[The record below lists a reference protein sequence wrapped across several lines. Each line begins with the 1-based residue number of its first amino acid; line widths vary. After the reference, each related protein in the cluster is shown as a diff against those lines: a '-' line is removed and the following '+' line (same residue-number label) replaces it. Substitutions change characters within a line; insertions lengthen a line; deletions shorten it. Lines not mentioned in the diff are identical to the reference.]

1 MREIEFEGRIV
12 EVPDDATD
20 DEVARIIQ
28 GTASSTTQPQG
39 SGVVGAV
46 RGAVA
51 DAKAVVS
58 GDRQEQPA
66 SPDRSLVDKIMGGA
80 SYAMGVADQGARGI
94 ADGALNIAGL
104 PVDAANA
111 LLGLVGLGSDQPFMG
126 SKSLKNSVNAW
137 NNLTA
142 DTIGAERPRAEPD
155 NLAERFTH
163 RVGEEVGAMAVPAAG
178 IVGKA
183 SQVGVQGAR
192 QMSPLARAFVEPA
205 AVNPGRFINQETAAA
220 VGAGT
225 GAAIANEA
233 TRAAGYKDGSTG
245 HLVGDLAGAL
255 TGGLSV
261 GVARHVGNKA
271 GEVLNAMRGAPDYTD
286 QVVRDTVTDQIAEAA
301 GLRPTQPGAPVDTAP
316 LADSIEGGRRVGD
329 TIPGFQ
335 ESMAD
340 RTKNPGV
347 AALEYSRQSG
357 PNSGMFTQ
365 RRAENTQAIDNAM
378 ARSEP
383 QGNPGA
389 LRSELELERDRRLT
403 DAGVQAQNAQDAF
416 DKTAQGLRAGM
427 AGEARGA
434 DIRAALEDAH
444 TRVKDAVS
452 ALYKPINES
461 AAKVDVTPLAKE
473 FGSISDNLS
482 TAEARRF
489 QPSEAGIPGEFVQ
502 PAKPPVDTGVLD
514 ASGKPI
520 MREPPA
526 GDATQPLREVTGIR
540 SALTDQAREAA
551 SAGRANEA
559 RIINQYIDALD
570 GYVEQAIP
578 AELKGQWSAAR
589 TARRDQADRFE
600 RPQTAIAQTLD
611 RREGLYAQPDSAVA
625 GKFVQSDEGRIADF
639 EALMREAGSDA
650 RVRGAVRDQ
659 ILADVGQRGLL
670 DKPEALD
677 TYLNQYGR
685 VFGQFPDLKKEL
697 GTAGSLRRQ
706 LADAQGAQSDLMR
719 EIGPQ
724 GRGVVAKYLQ
734 YGDENA
740 EKAMSAVMRAKEPG
754 KAVDELLSF
763 VGDDPKAIEGARKV
777 FWNLMQKTARRAGE
791 TTADISGAQ
800 PWMPKAL
807 QRFIDDPGSA
817 AVAERLYRDNP
828 EHWQNVKQIAEAIQ
842 GVDLR
847 NSAKAANSSGT
858 AQGMSAVL
866 SPETL
871 QSRFYAFK
879 RGQISGSFLL
889 TSIGAVAARR
899 SVAKARADAIGRMLD
914 EALLNP
920 DAAAMMLKENN
931 PANRAALA
939 RKAKVW
945 LGNEASTFLELV
957 TPESED
963 DQMKKAI
970 MR

>member
-1 MREIEFEGRIV
+1 MRHRC
-12 EVPDDATD
+12 PTSLAT
-20 DEVARIIQ
+20 
-28 GTASSTTQPQG
+28 
-39 SGVVGAV
+39 
-46 RGAVA
+46 
-51 DAKAVVS
+51 
-58 GDRQEQPA
+58 
-66 SPDRSLVDKIMGGA
+66 
-80 SYAMGVADQGARGI
+80 
-94 ADGALNIAGL
+94 
-104 PVDAANA
+104 
-111 LLGLVGLGSDQPFMG
+111 
-126 SKSLKNSVNAW
+126 
-137 NNLTA
+137 
-142 DTIGAERPRAEPD
+142 ERP
-155 NLAERFTH
+155 
-163 RVGEEVGAMAVPAAG
+163 AA
-178 IVGKA
+178 
-183 SQVGVQGAR
+183 
-192 QMSPLARAFVEPA
+192 
-205 AVNPGRFINQETAAA
+205 
-220 VGAGT
+220 
-225 GAAIANEA
+225 
-233 TRAAGYKDGSTG
+233 Y
-245 HLVGDLAGAL
+245 
-255 TGGLSV
+255 
-261 GVARHVGNKA
+261 
-271 GEVLNAMRGAPDYTD
+271 
-286 QVVRDTVTDQIAEAA
+286 
-301 GLRPTQPGAPVDTAP
+301 
-316 LADSIEGGRRVGD
+316 SITE
-329 TIPGFQ
+329 
-335 ESMAD
+335 
-340 RTKNPGV
+340 
-347 AALEYSRQSG
+347 
-357 PNSGMFTQ
+357 
-365 RRAENTQAIDNAM
+365 
-378 ARSEP
+378 
-383 QGNPGA
+383 
-389 LRSELELERDRRLT
+389 
-403 DAGVQAQNAQDAF
+403 
-416 DKTAQGLRAGM
+416 
-427 AGEARGA
+427 
-434 DIRAALEDAH
+434 
-444 TRVKDAVS
+444 
-452 ALYKPINES
+452 
-461 AAKVDVTPLAKE
+461 
-473 FGSISDNLS
+473 
-482 TAEARRF
+482 EARRF
-489 QPSEAGIPGEFVQ
+489 RPSEAGIPGEFVQ
-502 PAKPPVDTGVLD
+502 PAKPPVSTGVLD

-551 SAGRANEA
+551 SAGHANEA
-559 RIINQYIDALD
+559 RVLNQYIDALD

-639 EALMREAGSDA
+639 ETLMREAGSDA

-677 TYLNQYGR
+677 TYLNQYSR
-685 VFGQFPDLKKEL
+685 VFGQFPDLKTEL
-697 GTAGSLRRQ
+697 GNAGSLRRQ
-706 LADAQGAQSDLMR
+706 LADAQGAQSYLMR

-791 TTADISGAQ
+791 TTADISGTQ

-828 EHWQNVKQIAEAIQ
+828 EHWANVKQIAEAIQ

-847 NSAKAANSSGT
+847 NSTKAANSSGT

-970 MR
+970 LRD